1 MGTSLCRGELCAE
14 DPFLQLQV
22 PDLAML
28 QRPQELSLEEG
39 VAAVVKVAFTGLMGL
54 TLRV

>member
-1 MGTSLCRGELCAE
+1 MGTTLSRGELCAE
-14 DPFLQLQV
+14 DLFLQAQV